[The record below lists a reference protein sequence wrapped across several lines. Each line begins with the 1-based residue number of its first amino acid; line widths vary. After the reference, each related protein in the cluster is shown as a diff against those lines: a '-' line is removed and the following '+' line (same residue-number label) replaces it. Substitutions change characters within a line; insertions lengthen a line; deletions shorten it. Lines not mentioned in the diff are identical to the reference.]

1 MKYYNFEKPLIIVDG
16 YVKKPFIIEM
26 LSMPKY
32 DSIHSSVVEF
42 RLLDSKGDYVDYIQ
56 LDYLIENF
64 LIEPYVYGELLKGYD
79 ILLGKHQD
87 YIEKGE
93 NKW

>member
-1 MKYYNFEKPLIIVDG
+1 MKCHKFEKTLIIVDKYG
-16 YVKKPFIIEM
+16 KKPFIIEM
-26 LSMPKY
+26 LSMPDY
-32 DSIHSSVVEF
+32 NSIFSSVVEF

-93 NKW
+93 DK

>member
-1 MKYYNFEKPLIIVDG
+1 MKYYNFENPLIIVDG
-16 YVKKPFIIEM
+16 YVKKPFIIER

-93 NKW
+93 TK